1 MNITIHTDS
10 IVSVGIAMA
19 IAPYDTG
26 NLRFNAIK
34 RVVRPN
40 GFTIQYSLADA
51 FYIYFLEE
59 GTQKSMIHQGFIA
72 NRTVPAIA
80 NYLYQKYEA
89 QNKTQTSKWQRISRE
104 AANDI
109 DIDSEKRSIRNQR
122 SLNLDLESIS
132 SREKWQHS
140 EFIEQY
146 DTEWKRD
153 DFLD

>member
-19 IAPYDTG
+19 LSPYDTG

-34 RVVRPN
+34 RVMRPQ
-40 GFTIQYSLADA
+40 GFTINYSLDDA

-59 GTQKSMIHQGFIA
+59 GTSKSLQHQGFIA

-80 NYLYQKYEA
+80 NYLYQKYQA
-89 QNKTQTSKWQRISRE
+89 QNKTQTSKWRRISRE

-109 DIDSEKRSIRNQR
+109 DIDSEKRGIRHKQ
-122 SLNLDLESIS
+122 SLNLDLESVS
-132 SREKWQHS
+132 QKENWRHN
-140 EFIEQY
+140 EFIEQF
-146 DTEWKRD
+146 DKEWKRD
-153 DFLD
+153 DFFD

>member
-1 MNITIHTDS
+1 MNIAIHNDS

-19 IAPYDTG
+19 MSPYDTG

-34 RVVRPN
+34 RIAKPN
-40 GFTIQYSLADA
+40 GFIINYSLAEA

-59 GTQKSMIHQGFIA
+59 GTSKSIQHQGFIA

-80 NYLYQKYEA
+80 NYLFQKYEV
-89 QNKTQTSKWQRISRE
+89 QNKKQVSKWQKISRE

-109 DIDSEKRSIRNQR
+109 DIDSEKRSIRNRQ
-122 SLNLDLESIS
+122 SLNVDLESVS
-132 SREKWQHS
+132 QQHKWRHN

-146 DTEWKRD
+146 DKEWKRD
-153 DFLD
+153 DFFD

>member
-1 MNITIHTDS
+1 MNAAINNDS
-10 IVSVGIAMA
+10 IVSVGLAMA

-34 RVVRPN
+34 RVVRTN

-59 GTQKSMIHQGFIA
+59 GTSKSLIHQGFIA

-80 NYLYQKYEA
+80 NYLFQKYEA
-89 QNKTQTSKWQRISRE
+89 RNQTQIMRLQKISRE

-109 DIDSEKRSIRNQR
+109 DIDSMKREKRHLGSLGLDVPSIA
-122 SLNLDLESIS
+122 
-132 SREKWQHS
+132 EKQNWEHS
-140 EFIEQY
+140 QGIEQY
-146 DTEWKRD
+146 DTDWKRD
-153 DFLD
+153 DFFD

>member
-1 MNITIHTDS
+1 
-10 IVSVGIAMA
+10 
-19 IAPYDTG
+19 
-26 NLRFNAIK
+26 
-34 RVVRPN
+34 
-40 GFTIQYSLADA
+40 
-51 FYIYFLEE
+51 
-59 GTQKSMIHQGFIA
+59 MIHQGFIA

-80 NYLYQKYEA
+80 NYLYQKYQA
-89 QNKTQTSKWQRISRE
+89 QNKTQTSKWRRISRE

>member
-1 MNITIHTDS
+1 MNIAIHNDS

-19 IAPYDTG
+19 MSPYDTG

-34 RVVRPN
+34 RIAKPN
-40 GFTIQYSLADA
+40 GFIINYSLAEA

-59 GTQKSMIHQGFIA
+59 GTSKSIQHQGFIA

-80 NYLYQKYEA
+80 NYLFQKYEA
-89 QNKTQTSKWQRISRE
+89 QNKKQVSKWQKISRE

-109 DIDSEKRSIRNQR
+109 DIDSEKRSIRNKQ
-122 SLNLDLESIS
+122 SLNVDLESVS
-132 SREKWQHS
+132 QQQKWRHN

-146 DTEWKRD
+146 DKEWKRD
-153 DFLD
+153 DFFD